1 LTKFLKNVIILL
13 SDRKR
18 FPKILEKERGKT
30 MTIIKEL
37 NGLTVGE
44 LKTILEQVP
53 DEVEICVWSP
63 NVDWVELEVNIYT
76 EEESDVFINIE
87 TKSPY

>member
-1 LTKFLKNVIILL
+1 
-13 SDRKR
+13 
-18 FPKILEKERGKT
+18 

-37 NGLTVGE
+37 NRLTIGE

-53 DEVEICVWSP
+53 DEVEICVWGP
-63 NVDWVELEVNIYT
+63 NVDWVELEVNIFT
-76 EEESDVFINIE
+76 DEESDVFINIE

>member
-1 LTKFLKNVIILL
+1 
-13 SDRKR
+13 
-18 FPKILEKERGKT
+18 

-53 DEVEICVWSP
+53 DEVEICVWGP
-63 NVDWVELEVNIYT
+63 NVDWVELEVNIFT
-76 EEESDVFINIE
+76 DEESDVFINIE